1 MLPEGGQEGIEHKT
15 RQQQSSLLFT
25 VTDEAFY
32 YYLSGKKKKKMNMAA
47 SFHAHQ
53 GLMGVKKNNNTG
65 KIVMSARG
73 VLRATKLWLSA
84 FSC

>member
-1 MLPEGGQEGIEHKT
+1 
-15 RQQQSSLLFT
+15 
-25 VTDEAFY
+25 
-32 YYLSGKKKKKMNMAA
+32 MAA